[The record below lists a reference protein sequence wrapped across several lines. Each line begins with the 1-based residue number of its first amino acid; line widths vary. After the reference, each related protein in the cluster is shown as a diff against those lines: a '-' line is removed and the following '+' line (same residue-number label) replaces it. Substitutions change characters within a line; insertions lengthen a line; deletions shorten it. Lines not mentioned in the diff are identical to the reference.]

1 MNELKNLPVFKEILQ
16 TYQPA
21 VTATLLLED
30 IRLVLLVGPSLAGRN
45 TTIRTLLE
53 TGRYHY
59 IISDTTRQP
68 RINDGVPEQNG
79 REYWFRSEA
88 EVLEELQAGAFLE
101 AAVIHEQQVS
111 GISLRELQKAHDE
124 HKIAITDIEIAG
136 VDNII
141 QVKPT
146 TLAIFMLPPSFE
158 EWQRRLQ
165 QRGAMDQSEVRR
177 RLQGAC
183 RELKAALKQPYYVFV
198 INESIEQ
205 AADDV
210 NKLALGQPPQSQA
223 QHKGRE
229 LASQLYLQTTTYLKD
244 TLA

>member
-53 TGRYHY
+53 
-59 IISDTTRQP
+59 TRQP